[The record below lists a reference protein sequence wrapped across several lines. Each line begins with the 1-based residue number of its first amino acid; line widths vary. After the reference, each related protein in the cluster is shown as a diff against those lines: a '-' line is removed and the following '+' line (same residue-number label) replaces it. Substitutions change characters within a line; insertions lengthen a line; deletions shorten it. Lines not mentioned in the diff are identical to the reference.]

1 MKALGQHILVDLYRC
16 DAELLNDV
24 AYIEEHLKQAAH
36 AAGATIVGSTFH
48 RFSPHGITG
57 VLAIQESHLAIH
69 TWPEYGF
76 AAVDLFTCGEG
87 IDPWRAYESI
97 KTALRAVHGTAV
109 EMRRGQP
116 ALIPGDS
123 PQMDGNKDR

>member
-1 MKALGQHILVDLYRC
+1 MKALGQHILVDLYGC

-24 AYIEEHLKQAAH
+24 AYIEEHLKQAAL

-57 VLAIQESHLAIH
+57 VLTIQESHLAIH

-87 IDPWRAYESI
+87 IDPWPAYESI
-97 KTALRAVHGTAV
+97 KTALRAAHGTAV
-109 EMRRGQP
+109 EMHRGQP
-116 ALIPGDS
+116 ALIPGES
-123 PQMDGNKDR
+123 PQRDGSKDR